1 MVVMKFG
8 GSSVATAAAL
18 ARACAIVSAERRR
31 RVVVVS
37 ALGGVTDALLAA
49 AARAAA
55 RDLDGAL
62 GGLDEIRRRHAAI
75 AEGLRG
81 DADRQALVASL
92 DAGWRDVEAL
102 LRAAALLKACTPAAS
117 DAMVAHGEL
126 ASSRLTAA
134 VLSDA
139 GVAARW
145 VDARHVVVTD
155 SRHQQAS
162 PLPAETAARLAQAV
176 APLVA
181 RGEVPVIGGF
191 VGATADCVT
200 TTLGRGGSDYS
211 ASLIGA
217 GLGAAEIQ
225 IWTDVDGMLTA
236 DPRVFHRARPVDRLS
251 FREAS
256 ALAGF
261 GAKVLHPSTVQPAVA
276 AGIPVRILN
285 ARRPASRGTV
295 VTAGPVRRPSSAAG
309 IASLRGVCA
318 IDIALADGAER
329 PRALAAVFDACA
341 RAGAAPRLA
350 AVGDSTVAV
359 VVEEGAAADRV
370 VQALGA
376 APASRRD
383 GLALIAVVGDGLAA
397 GADAVRRVLGALDGT
412 PVHLLSRTPG
422 SNHVACV
429 IDQAHLARSVGAIHA
444 CLFDADRSDADD
456 REPFSDTPSGFR
468 PYSAAAREARA

>member
-18 ARACAIVSAERRR
+18 ARACAIVSAERRD

-49 AARAAA
+49 AERAAA

-62 GGLDEIRRRHAAI
+62 EGLGQIRRRHAAM
-75 AEGLRG
+75 AEGLGEASGRP
-81 DADRQALVASL
+81 ALQDGL
-92 DAGWRDVEAL
+92 DAGWRDVDAL
-102 LRAAALLKACTPAAS
+102 LRAASMLKACTPAAS
-117 DAMVAHGEL
+117 DAIVAHGEL
-126 ASSRLTAA
+126 AGSRLAA
-134 VLSDA
+134 AALNGA

-145 VDARHVVVTD
+145 IDARHVIVTD
-155 SRHQQAS
+155 GRHQQAS
-162 PLPAETAARLAQAV
+162 PLQTETAARLAHAV
-176 APLVA
+176 APAVA

-191 VGATADCVT
+191 VGATSDGVT

-236 DPRVFHRARPVDRLS
+236 DPRVFHRARPVERLS

-256 ALAGF
+256 ALACY

-285 ARRPASRGTV
+285 SRRPASRGTV
-295 VTAGPVRRPSSAAG
+295 VTTGPVRRPSPAAG

-318 IDIALADGAER
+318 IEVALPDGADR
-329 PRALAAVFDACA
+329 PRALADVFDACA
-341 RAGAAPRLA
+341 RAGASPRLA
-350 AVGDSTVAV
+350 AAGDSSVAV
-359 VVEEGAAADRV
+359 VVDEGAAADRL
-370 VQALGA
+370 QEALGA
-376 APASRRD
+376 AAPSRRD
-383 GLALIAVVGDGLAA
+383 ALALIAVVGDGLAA
-397 GADAVRRVLGALDGT
+397 GADGVRRVLGALDGT

-429 IDQAHLARSVGAIHA
+429 IDQALLARAVGSLHA
-444 CLFDADRSDADD
+444 CLFDAEQPDADD
-456 REPFSDTPSGFR
+456 GEPVHDSAAGFR
-468 PYSAAAREARA
+468 LCGAAGREARA